1 MLCILIKWRLKDETN
16 FQLNF
21 GFLLDTL
28 IVWKPQMITSSCN
41 VKFHTPKSE
50 SRFETHKNDFNL
62 AKGQLLFAKYEI
74 FTGLHLLNIVCWV
87 FDQMNLIFNKWHLY
101 DFIAMIRLW
110 MHMIFE
116 IGDLISEQERFT
128 NREPWSDLQNHWH
141 WQFLT
146 IFEKPSNRRL

>member
-1 MLCILIKWRLKDETN
+1 MKQIFNWIS
-16 FQLNF
+16 

-28 IVWKPQMITSSCN
+28 IVWKPQMITSSCT

-50 SRFETHKNDFNL
+50 IRFETHKTHKNDFNL
-62 AKGQLLFAKYEI
+62 AMGQLLFAKFKI

-87 FDQMNLIFNKWHLY
+87 FDQMNLIFNKWHLF

-116 IGDLISEQERFT
+116 IGDLISEQERCT
-128 NREPWSDLQNHWH
+128 NRGNID
-141 WQFLT
+141 
-146 IFEKPSNRRL
+146 